1 MCYSIEKLST
11 RVNLQLLWVIISG
24 ICSFWPFCIS
34 FNTQGV
40 PKGFKICDL
49 SLMSDIIKS
58 LVRNYFSVQV
68 CSFWGL
74 LLEKS
79 TICDP
84 FWPLVCPKKDQN
96 LWFVLNEW
104 QYKIC
109 DQKCYLCTN
118 FQYLGIIYRGMDNFW
133 PFCPA
138 LIPRVSQKGSK
149 NVIWQKYMTHQ
160 IPHAKLCIYVNFQL
174 LGIILLEIANF
185 DPPFWRPFDP
195 RGARKWRSHGKSL
208 WVKSSSKK

>member
-1 MCYSIEKLST
+1 MCDSIEKLST

-34 FNTQGV
+34 FNTQEV
-40 PKGFKICDL
+40 PKRFRICDL

-109 DQKCYLCTN
+109 DQKCISVQISSIWVSFIEGWTIFDL
-118 FQYLGIIYRGMDNFW
+118 FAPHWYLGCPKRG
-133 PFCPA
+133 
-138 LIPRVSQKGSK
+138 QKMWFDK
-149 NVIWQKYMTHQ
+149 NIWLNQ

-195 RGARKWRSHGKSL
+195 RGLENDVRMENRSG
-208 WVKSSSKK
+208 

>member
-1 MCYSIEKLST
+1 MCDSIEKLST

-40 PKGFKICDL
+40 PKSFKICDL

-68 CSFWGL
+68 CSLGVTFR
-74 LLEKS
+74 E
-79 TICDP
+79 IDNCDP

-138 LIPRVSQKGSK
+138 LISRVSQKGSK
-149 NVIWQKYMTHQ
+149 NVIWQKYMTQ
-160 IPHAKLCIYVNFQL
+160 SNSSCKIMYLCKLSASRYHFIGNSEFWPPL
-174 LGIILLEIANF
+174 LTSF
-185 DPPFWRPFDP
+185 WPP
-195 RGARKWRSHGKSL
+195 GARKWRSHGKSL
-208 WVKSSSKK
+208 WVKSSSTK